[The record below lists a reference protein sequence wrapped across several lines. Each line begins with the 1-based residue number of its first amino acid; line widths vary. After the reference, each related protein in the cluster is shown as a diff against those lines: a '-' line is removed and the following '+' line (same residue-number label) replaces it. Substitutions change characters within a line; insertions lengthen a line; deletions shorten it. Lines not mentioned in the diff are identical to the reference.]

1 MNNSFLQLKRNLNAL
16 TELLNLRY
24 IQQTLIRNAYW
35 CWVLRETSFVCVC
48 VCGNQRYGW
57 VGKHG
62 LEQNTVVLLSSV
74 HNVSQRK
81 AYTVPL
87 PSIEDNEASGT
98 EQRKLIEKK
107 NIKKT

>member
-1 MNNSFLQLKRNLNAL
+1 M
-16 TELLNLRY
+16 
-24 IQQTLIRNAYW
+24 
-35 CWVLRETSFVCVC
+35 
-48 VCGNQRYGW
+48 CGDQRYGW

-74 HNVSQRK
+74 HDVSQRK

-98 EQRKLIEKK
+98 EQRKLIKK
-107 NIKKT
+107 KKLFAFLLQVLQYSTLWEHAARKCMQSIEHILFTIYLNIWCI